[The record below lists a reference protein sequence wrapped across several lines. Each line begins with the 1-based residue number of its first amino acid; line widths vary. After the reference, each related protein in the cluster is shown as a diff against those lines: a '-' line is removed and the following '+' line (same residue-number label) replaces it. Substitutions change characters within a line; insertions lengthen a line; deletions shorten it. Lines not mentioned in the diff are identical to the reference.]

1 LASLREI
8 FVKNLKE
15 NRRKCGFSQ
24 EKLAE
29 KAEISTH
36 YLAMIELTHNFP
48 TVEVIERLASAL
60 NIDAYEFFVISHSPK
75 EELEKLR
82 KDIISEIKQTIG
94 ENIEKALA
102 DKCEK
107 HDIIK

>member
-1 LASLREI
+1 LARLREI
-8 FVKNLKE
+8 FVRNLKE
-15 NRRKCGFSQ
+15 SRRKCGFSQ

-29 KAEISTH
+29 KAKISVH

-48 TVEVIERLASAL
+48 TAEVIERLAGAL
-60 NIDAYEFFVISHSPK
+60 NIEVYELFVISHSPK

-82 KDIISEIKQTIG
+82 KEIISEIKQTIG

-107 HDIIK
+107 FDHK

>member
-1 LASLREI
+1 LANLREI
-8 FVKNLKE
+8 FVRNLKE

-29 KAEISTH
+29 KAEISAH
-36 YLAMIELTHNFP
+36 YLAMLELTHNFP
-48 TVEVIERLASAL
+48 TAEVLERLAGAL
-60 NIDAYEFFVISHSPK
+60 NIEVYELFVVSHSPK

-82 KDIISEIKQTIG
+82 KDILNEIKQAIG
-94 ENIEKALA
+94 ENIEKVLA

-107 HDIIK
+107 HGQK